1 MYITNY
7 DLNFVQI
14 FLFISWWHINIQV
27 NINKLYWLM
36 WSLHSDQSLFSMM
49 STGESQRSW
58 VHFSCLSL
66 LEKVFHQIARLWNPP
81 GNSHIYISIW
91 TCLFNTRV
99 KYSNA
104 YCVSPS
110 WISNRHLKLN
120 KSKVEPITATSY
132 PPPATFP
139 ADFPIS
145 VMMIPY
151 VELDSK
157 LDSSL
162 ILLFLLYLYQKTTST
177 QPLIYLEIRTHFSLW
192 LLLPWPK
199 WHQLSVLSWI
209 MGRLLNGPY
218 LFSLTFLSLT
228 SLPHPHHQIYSLS
241 PQQPKYKHYHINP
254 LLSPFHLKKKTV
266 SFNSLQRTL
275 WLGAITLSV
284 RMGYKDIFW
293 KFIL

>member
-7 DLNFVQI
+7 DLNFFQI

-66 LEKVFHQIARLWNPP
+66 LEKVFHQIARLWHPP

-104 YCVSPS
+104 HCVSPS

-145 VMMIPY
+145 VIGIRFKIRFI
-151 VELDSK
+151 LN
-157 LDSSL
+157 SSL
-162 ILLFLLYLYQKTTST
+162 FIILVSENYIHSTS
-177 QPLIYLEIRTHFSLW
+177 
-192 LLLPWPK
+192 
-199 WHQLSVLSWI
+199 
-209 MGRLLNGPY
+209 
-218 LFSLTFLSLT
+218 
-228 SLPHPHHQIYSLS
+228 
-241 PQQPKYKHYHINP
+241 
-254 LLSPFHLKKKTV
+254 
-266 SFNSLQRTL
+266 
-275 WLGAITLSV
+275 
-284 RMGYKDIFW
+284 DIFGNQNS
-293 KFIL
+293 FLTLTVVTLA